1 MTRMRFVVMRIEEAE
16 TLDDMETPTIVY
28 ASPSMC
34 SLLGYDTV
42 CAPSLP
48 WESTQPD

>member
-1 MTRMRFVVMRIEEAE
+1 MVMRIEEAE
-16 TLDDMETPTIVY
+16 TLDDMETPIIVY

-42 CAPSLP
+42 RVPSLP
-48 WESTQPD
+48 EEST